1 MARVVQSLKARCHKQ
16 SGPLSPL
23 GTAPAGEL
31 VVALVLVLAPLAGP
45 GLCPPPMPAWA
56 GLAAAS
62 DGATGTRRPCSRAA
76 RPAGSPWAAI
86 SQWCAARRRPSSRLT
101 TAIGLAT
108 VLSPVLAPVLA
119 EGWAVPLA
127 GSGSRPLG
135 EKADAG
141 AAGAIGKR
149 GGAAAW
155 SVPPPFWG
163 QGGWLPHWRGEE
175 VAGIEGF

>member
-1 MARVVQSLKARCHKQ
+1 
-16 SGPLSPL
+16 
-23 GTAPAGEL
+23 
-31 VVALVLVLAPLAGP
+31 
-45 GLCPPPMPAWA
+45 
-56 GLAAAS
+56 
-62 DGATGTRRPCSRAA
+62 
-76 RPAGSPWAAI
+76 
-86 SQWCAARRRPSSRLT
+86 
-101 TAIGLAT
+101 LAT
-108 VLSPVLAPVLA
+108 VLVTVLA

-163 QGGWLPHWRGEE
+163 KGDGYRKCAVNRSPGLGGGWGNGDENRPSSDS
-175 VAGIEGF
+175 